1 MNHGLWTQ
9 VWFTAMSGSLLR
21 NFLLETLDDASFKT
35 VICTLEFQFD
45 TVINDRSIIL
55 HHYQNFI
62 QYYYSNSS
70 IKILSWEFFL
80 NCFDILSIKSQISME
95 ESG

>member
-1 MNHGLWTQ
+1 M
-9 VWFTAMSGSLLR
+9 
-21 NFLLETLDDASFKT
+21 
-35 VICTLEFQFD
+35 CTLKFQFD

-55 HHYQNFI
+55 HRHQNFI
-62 QYYYSNSS
+62 QYYYNNFT

-80 NCFDILSIKSQISME
+80 NCFDTLSIESQTSMK